1 VYRRSLF
8 VLLSFFLLSNL
19 LSGLGCTA
27 CDYPLSYLQF
37 VHTCAVCGTIRYMKI
52 VLETI
57 LIEIRT
63 LSTYHFL
70 LFTKLVSNGA
80 KLIKTVPFHSTSYN
94 RITRF
99 AILDTLYVLY
109 RSIANQS
116 YSLRAEWYWMYS
128 MQICLYNINR
138 GCNITFLHVYKK
150 KEILPK
156 LAVSNFQ

>member
-1 VYRRSLF
+1 MAIA
-8 VLLSFFLLSNL
+8 

-27 CDYPLSYLQF
+27 CDYHLSLLQF
-37 VHTCAVCGTIRYMKI
+37 VHTFTVSGTIRYMKI

-63 LSTYHFL
+63 LLTYHFL
-70 LFTKLVSNGA
+70 LFTKLVPNGA
-80 KLIKTVPFHSTSYN
+80 KLIETVPFHSTSYN

-99 AILDTLYVLY
+99 ANLDTLYVLY
-109 RSIANQS
+109 RSIVNHS

-128 MQICLYNINR
+128 MQFFLYNINR
-138 GCNITFLHVYKK
+138 GCNITFFHMYKNN
-150 KEILPK
+150 EILSK